1 MAGVAQK
8 SLCVIIKSVLI
19 KPEGSLELVTPV
31 AKVILLGAAG
41 GYCPSTTWTVVQ
53 KMHLELWT
61 KQKPRNGLRGFC
73 FNSTDIDITSF
84 TRFSKSITSRFKSY
98 QVANKHFP
106 HRVPISRTQA
116 CAA

>member
-1 MAGVAQK
+1 M
-8 SLCVIIKSVLI
+8 
-19 KPEGSLELVTPV
+19 KPEGSLELVTPF

-73 FNSTDIDITSF
+73 F
-84 TRFSKSITSRFKSY
+84 
-98 QVANKHFP
+98 
-106 HRVPISRTQA
+106 
-116 CAA
+116 